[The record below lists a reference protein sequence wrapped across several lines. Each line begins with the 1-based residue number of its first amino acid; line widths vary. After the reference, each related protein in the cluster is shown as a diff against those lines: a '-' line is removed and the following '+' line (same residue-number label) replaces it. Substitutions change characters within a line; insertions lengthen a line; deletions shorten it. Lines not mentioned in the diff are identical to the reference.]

1 MRKCK
6 IGIVGFG
13 TVGSGIYKIL
23 SSEVDSH
30 PILKEIEIAKIAVK
44 DLNKKR
50 DIELDNNLSKL
61 VEKLKKSED
70 PKRKYEYIL
79 WLGKKLKEP
88 DSEILVEENKVKGCV
103 SEVFVKATIKAG
115 KLFWEGYSDALIT
128 KGLLAF
134 LISGLNELTPNEVV
148 EIDKKFIEDT
158 GLKAS
163 LTPSRSNGFLNIL
176 LKMQSQANE
185 FL

>member
-1 MRKCK
+1 M
-6 IGIVGFG
+6 
-13 TVGSGIYKIL
+13 
-23 SSEVDSH
+23 EN
-30 PILKEIEIAKIAVK
+30 KETYIK
-44 DLNKKR
+44 LF
-50 DIELDNNLSKL
+50 KL
-61 VEKLKKSED
+61 VDKLKNSND

-79 WLGKKLKEP
+79 WLGKKLKIP
-88 DSEILVEENKVKGCV
+88 NNNILIPENKVQGCD
-103 SEVFVKATIKAG
+103 SEVFVKANLLEG
-115 KLFWEGYSDALIT
+115 KLYWEGYSDALIT

-134 LISGLNELTPNEVV
+134 LISGMNELTPKEVV
-148 EIDKKFIEDT
+148 NINNKFIEDT

>member
-1 MRKCK
+1 MIKPDNGRSQSALVK
-6 IGIVGFG
+6 GILLTQLEVKTPMHG
-13 TVGSGIYKIL
+13 TFLQLISPL
-23 SSEVDSH
+23 
-30 PILKEIEIAKIAVK
+30 
-44 DLNKKR
+44 
-50 DIELDNNLSKL
+50 NLSKL

-88 DSEILVEENKVKGCV
+88 DNEIFVEEYKVKGCV
-103 SEVFVKATIKAG
+103 SEVFVKANIKGG
-115 KLFWEGYSDALIT
+115 KLFWEGYCDALIT

-148 EIDKKFIEDT
+148 NIDKKFIEDT
-158 GLKAS
+158 GLRSS

>member
-1 MRKCK
+1 MENQEK
-6 IGIVGFG
+6 
-13 TVGSGIYKIL
+13 Y
-23 SSEVDSH
+23 D
-30 PILKEIEIAKIAVK
+30 
-44 DLNKKR
+44 
-50 DIELDNNLSKL
+50 NLSKL
-61 VEKLKKSED
+61 VDKLKKSED

-88 DSEILVEENKVKGCV
+88 DSEVLIEENKVKGCV
-103 SEVFVKATIKAG
+103 SEVFVTATIKAG

-176 LKMQSQANE
+176 LKMQSQANA

>member
-1 MRKCK
+1 M
-6 IGIVGFG
+6 
-13 TVGSGIYKIL
+13 
-23 SSEVDSH
+23 EN
-30 PILKEIEIAKIAVK
+30 KEKYI
-44 DLNKKR
+44 
-50 DIELDNNLSKL
+50 NLFKQ
-61 VEKLKKSED
+61 VEKLKNSDD

-79 WLGKKLKEP
+79 WLGKKLKIP
-88 DSEILVEENKVKGCV
+88 NDSILIPENKVQGCV
-103 SEVFVKATIKAG
+103 SEVFVKAIFQEG
-115 KLFWEGYSDALIT
+115 KLYWEGYSDALIT

-134 LISGLNELTPNEVV
+134 LINGMNELTPKEVV
-148 EIDKKFIEDT
+148 NLNNKFIEDT

>member
-1 MRKCK
+1 M
-6 IGIVGFG
+6 
-13 TVGSGIYKIL
+13 
-23 SSEVDSH
+23 E
-30 PILKEIEIAKIAVK
+30 
-44 DLNKKR
+44 
-50 DIELDNNLSKL
+50 NNETYIKLFKL
-61 VEKLKKSED
+61 VDKLKNSDD

-79 WLGKKLKEP
+79 WLGKKLKIP
-88 DSEILVEENKVKGCV
+88 NKNILIPENKVQGCV
-103 SEVFVKATIKAG
+103 SEVFVKAILQEG
-115 KLFWEGYSDALIT
+115 KIYWEGYSDALIT

-134 LISGLNELTPNEVV
+134 LISGMNELTPKEVV
-148 EIDKKFIEDT
+148 NINNKFIEDT

>member
-1 MRKCK
+1 MENQEK
-6 IGIVGFG
+6 
-13 TVGSGIYKIL
+13 Y
-23 SSEVDSH
+23 
-30 PILKEIEIAKIAVK
+30 
-44 DLNKKR
+44 
-50 DIELDNNLSKL
+50 NNLSKL

-79 WLGKKLKEP
+79 WLGKKLKVPNETVL
-88 DSEILVEENKVKGCV
+88 IEENKVQGCV
-103 SEVFVKATIKAG
+103 SQVFVKAFFKEG
-115 KLFWEGYSDALIT
+115 KLYWEGYSDALIT

-134 LISGLNELTPNEVV
+134 LIIGMNELTPQEVV
-148 EIDKKFIEDT
+148 NINSKFIEDT

-176 LKMQSQANE
+176 LKMKSQAND

>member
-1 MRKCK
+1 M
-6 IGIVGFG
+6 
-13 TVGSGIYKIL
+13 
-23 SSEVDSH
+23 
-30 PILKEIEIAKIAVK
+30 
-44 DLNKKR
+44 NKKEKY
-50 DIELDNNLSKL
+50 INLFKQ
-61 VEKLKKSED
+61 VEKLKSSDD

-79 WLGKKLKEP
+79 WLGKKLKIP
-88 DSEILVEENKVKGCV
+88 SNNILIPENKVKGCV
-103 SEVFVKATIKAG
+103 SEVYVQPIMKRG

-134 LISGLNELTPNEVV
+134 LINGLNELTPTEVV
-148 EIDKKFIEDT
+148 NVEKKFIEDT

-176 LKMQSQANE
+176 LKMQSQAND